1 MAKLIVSGKELGFTI
16 IPYTLDTPLHKEL
29 IEHPSDNVLGYISYN
44 KETHQHRFTYTESG
58 RLIEA
63 DDHWSLSIFKSFLY
77 CEQENPWIV
86 YNCMPAKVGM
96 AFKKILSNSCE
107 SLHIYNW
114 DTWLVEGK
122 DAKVAIVTS
131 WDIY

>member
-16 IPYTLDTPLHKEL
+16 IPYAFDTPVQDEL
-29 IEHPSDNVLGYISYN
+29 LSCPNDNVLGYISYN
-44 KETHQHRFTYTESG
+44 KETQQHRFTYTESG
-58 RLIEA
+58 RLVEA
-63 DDHWSLSIFKSFLY
+63 TEHWSLSIFKSFLY
-77 CEQENPWIV
+77 CEEEGPWIV
-86 YNCMPAKVGM
+86 YNCMPEKAAR
-96 AFKKILSNSCE
+96 AFNKIISRSGE

-122 DAKVAIVTS
+122 DAKVAIVNS